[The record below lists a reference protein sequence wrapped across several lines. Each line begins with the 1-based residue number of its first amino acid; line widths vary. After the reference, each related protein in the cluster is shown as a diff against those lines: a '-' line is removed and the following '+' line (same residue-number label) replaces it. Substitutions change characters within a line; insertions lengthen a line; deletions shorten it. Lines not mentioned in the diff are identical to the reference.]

1 MNQLELNAEL
11 REDMGKGASRRLRRA
26 GKLPGVVFGAEKDA
40 TSITLEHDYVASFT
54 VLIRYC
60 QVML

>member
-26 GKLPGVVFGAEKDA
+26 GKLHTKNK
-40 TSITLEHDYVASFT
+40 T
-54 VLIRYC
+54 
-60 QVML
+60 